1 MDYSPSAKELSHFP
15 FLKKSQDHIK
25 KSFPPLDQL
34 LKEERGVFLTGLA
47 VRRINQALA
56 SKKTISAHFQHRD
69 DEEIA
74 SYVLARIIV
83 SCIQDKQLYDRLAR
97 YEAERAYYFLNAE
110 TGSESEKGW
119 NEHAILDEDQNSR
132 IARYLAGEFGLDL
145 SKDRMPLAD
154 YVEIVSVLHEDRF
167 KLVNRRVRA
176 GQVMIRKDELL
187 ELLRERIRVML
198 RRDLPYH
205 VPKAICQQLAPV
217 AETIKKE
224 YQQHMLEQFGTI
236 DESAFPPCMQALI
249 SALTS
254 GVNLTHAGRF
264 SLTTFVHTIGMDVPA
279 IAELYARSPD
289 FDPEKTMYQVEH
301 ITGRG
306 GSGTEY
312 TAPACAAML
321 TTGLCVHKDA
331 LCEKVNHPLSYY
343 RARKRD
349 LVKAGKAGKNAPS
362 ATSAPPSGPAKTP
375 SGEAGPVKPRADKT
389 GPEKAGSKGP
399 QEPGS

>member
-15 FLKKSQDHIK
+15 FLKKAQDHIK
-25 KSFPPLDQL
+25 KSFPPIDQL
-34 LKEERGVFLTGLA
+34 LKEEKGAFLTDLA

-56 SKKTISAHFQHRD
+56 TKKTIAAHFQHRD

-74 SYVLARIIV
+74 SYVFARIIV
-83 SCIQDKQLYDRLAR
+83 SCVQDKQLYDRLTR

-119 NEHAILDEDQNSR
+119 NENAILDGDQNSR
-132 IARYLAGEFGLDL
+132 IANYIAAEFRIDL

-154 YVEIVSVLHEDRF
+154 YIEIVSVLHEERF
-167 KLVNRRVRA
+167 KLINRRVRK
-176 GQVMIRKDELL
+176 GYVEIKKEELL
-187 ELLRERIRVML
+187 ELLRERIRVIL

-205 VPKAICQQLAPV
+205 VPKNICQQLAPV
-217 AETIKKE
+217 GESIKKE
-224 YQQHMLEQFGTI
+224 YQQQMLRQFGAV

-249 SALTS
+249 KALT
-254 GVNLTHAGRF
+254 GGINLSHAGRF

-279 IAELYARSPD
+279 IAQLYARSPD

-312 TAPACAAML
+312 TAPACAAMR
-321 TTGLCVHKDA
+321 TTGLCVNRDP
-331 LCEKVNHPLSYY
+331 LCERVNHPLSYY
-343 RARKRD
+343 KVKKND
-349 LVKAGKAGKNAPS
+349 LAGKGIKK
-362 ATSAPPSGPAKTP
+362 SGGEKTP
-375 SGEAGPVKPRADKT
+375 PT
-389 GPEKAGSKGP
+389 
-399 QEPGS
+399 